1 MLLALSTLNGK
12 LNRLDQQYQNLQNS
26 IVNIQDTVSNQIG
39 GISNRVEEVL
49 KSQNT
54 LTADY
59 STELLRADP
68 AAGTVT
74 FALRAV
80 PKPMWTACKPY
91 SVQIPAQAPPPKR
104 PIPPS
109 GQEFSAELTCPLTD
123 DIRLNVTFLS
133 GDKKETQLL
142 DAV

>member
-1 MLLALSTLNGK
+1 M
-12 LNRLDQQYQNLQNS
+12 
-26 IVNIQDTVSNQIG
+26 
-39 GISNRVEEVL
+39 
-49 KSQNT
+49 
-54 LTADY
+54 
-59 STELLRADP
+59 LRADP

-80 PKPMWTACKPY
+80 PKTYVDGM
-91 SVQIPAQAPPPKR
+91 QAVFSADTGTSTSAETTDTT
-104 PIPPS
+104 PS

-133 GDKKETQLL
+133 GDKKGNAAS